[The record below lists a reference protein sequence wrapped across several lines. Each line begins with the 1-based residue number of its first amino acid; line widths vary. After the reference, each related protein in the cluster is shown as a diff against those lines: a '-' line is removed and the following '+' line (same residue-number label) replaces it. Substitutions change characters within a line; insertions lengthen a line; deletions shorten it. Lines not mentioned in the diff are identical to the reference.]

1 MGKPTRS
8 QPRKCPQYVHKFCAF
23 VQNKNQGKGSQ
34 RMYTCIHKYIY
45 ICIQTQRHTYVF
57 THTTIRI
64 RTWIAKHQIETRF
77 KKYIADSTENRCQ
90 GWPSVFCVSLK
101 FHSIKLSPFFTWAN
115 WVTSFTTWHIETKCL
130 SHHVHPYVTGSIV
143 VEICTSLHKSSEHW
157 ISAKYISHFPWKS
170 WVWSCRRIQNCSID
184 LWLKSAHSHRL
195 RRWSRKLWSAGEI
208 HNM

>member
-34 RMYTCIHKYIY
+34 RMYTCRHKYIY
-45 ICIQTQRHTYVF
+45 ICIQTQ
-57 THTTIRI
+57 THTHMYLHTQQFEYARESPNIKLKRVSK
-64 RTWIAKHQIETRF
+64 T
-77 KKYIADSTENRCQ
+77 YITESSENRCQ

-115 WVTSFTTWHIETKCL
+115 CVTRFTTWHIETECL

-143 VEICTSLHKSSEHW
+143 VEICTSLHKSSEH
-157 ISAKYISHFPWKS
+157 
-170 WVWSCRRIQNCSID
+170 
-184 LWLKSAHSHRL
+184 
-195 RRWSRKLWSAGEI
+195 
-208 HNM
+208 